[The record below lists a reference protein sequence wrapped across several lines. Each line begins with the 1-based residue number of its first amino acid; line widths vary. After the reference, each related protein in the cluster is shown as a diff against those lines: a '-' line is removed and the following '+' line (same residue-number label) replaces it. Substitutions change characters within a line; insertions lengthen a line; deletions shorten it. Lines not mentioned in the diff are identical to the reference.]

1 MNTVTFL
8 SDFGSSSAYVA
19 QMKGVLY
26 SLFSEVNIIDISHD
40 IPPQDVTAGAF
51 VLKTTIPYM
60 PTGSVHIG
68 VVDPGVGTDRRGI
81 VIVTNNHV
89 FIGPDN
95 GLFLP
100 AAQLFGL
107 FRVYEITNETLFQH
121 PVSSTFHGRD
131 IFTSVAGHILKGIP
145 FESIGP
151 EIHDYVTLSFPKPYF
166 ETNKFACEVL
176 FVDDFGNL
184 ITSIDGNTFFR
195 QISMDQKLF
204 IRVGEQRIPTVFAKS
219 YGFVSKNEL
228 LITIGSHGYVEISV
242 NQGRA
247 DERLNLRKKDKLEI
261 EYYPYDII

>member
-8 SDFGSSSAYVA
+8 SDFGFSSAYVA
-19 QMKGVLY
+19 QMKGVLH

-40 IPPQDVTAGAF
+40 IPPQDVNAGAF

-60 PTGSVHIG
+60 PIGSIHIG

-81 VIVTNNHV
+81 VIVTNKHV

-100 AAQLFGL
+100 AARLFGL

-121 PVSSTFHGRD
+121 PVSTTFHGRD

-151 EIHDYVTLSFPKPYF
+151 EIHDYVDLSFPKPDF
-166 ETNKFACEVL
+166 EHNKVACEVL

-184 ITSIDGNTFFR
+184 ITCIEGNNFLR
-195 QISMDQKLF
+195 KISTDQNLF
-204 IRVGEQRIPTVFAKS
+204 IRVGEQRIPIVFAKS

-247 DERLNLRKKDKLEI
+247 DERLNLRKEDKLEI
-261 EYYPYDII
+261 EYYSYDTI